1 MLWNICSV
9 LFLAS
14 GACEGLKEYTFRKR
28 LEREGYEIDDN
39 RSTTEKV
46 LGFIRNY
53 AYLLVPV
60 YNIYRAGKK
69 LFREEDEYYASRFNS
84 FNKKGLLVKG
94 EEVKEKEQPKQV
106 EQVKEV
112 KREVKSEPKKA
123 VTVQSE
129 NRGYTIDEMIHMR
142 NYYMN
147 QDKELRARYKLL
159 KSKGASAKEL
169 NQLVATIKEVDKKF
183 YEIDNEILRSKN
195 NSIVRT
201 KKQ

>member
-84 FNKKGLLVKG
+84 FNKKGLLVKR
-94 EEVKEKEQPKQV
+94 EEVKEKEQPK
-106 EQVKEV
+106 QVKEV
-112 KREVKSEPKKA
+112 KREVKSEPKK
-123 VTVQSE
+123 VVNVQSE
-129 NRGYTIDEMIHMR
+129 NKGYTIDEMIHMR

-147 QDKELRARYKLL
+147 QDRRLRARYKTL
-159 KSKGASAKEL
+159 KEKGASASEI
-169 NQLVATIKEVDKKF
+169 NEVVRTIKEVDSKY
-183 YEIDNEILRSKN
+183 YELDNAILAS
-195 NSIVRT
+195 RT
-201 KKQ
+201 NKAARVKKQ